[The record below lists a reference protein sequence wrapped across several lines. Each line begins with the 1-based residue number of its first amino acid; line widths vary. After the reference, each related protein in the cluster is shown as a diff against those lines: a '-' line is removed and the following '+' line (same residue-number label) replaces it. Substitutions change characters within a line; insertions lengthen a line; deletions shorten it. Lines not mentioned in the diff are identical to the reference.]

1 LSRSP
6 LRRAAVSFS
15 TAQILMVSL
24 VTFPHPIFYI
34 FSSSLIQQMVTDSEL
49 RWCKLTLVFIKL
61 TTAQTEPS
69 SPCLLLI
76 FEENKDIFPEKKDNA
91 SRPMQ
96 IIKDEMNK
104 CVELF
109 FKTEVVYVHCSWNEN

>member
-1 LSRSP
+1 MR
-6 LRRAAVSFS
+6 
-15 TAQILMVSL
+15 
-24 VTFPHPIFYI
+24 
-34 FSSSLIQQMVTDSEL
+34 TDNEL
-49 RWCKLTLVFIKL
+49 RWFKLTLVSIKL

-96 IIKDEMNK
+96 IRTK
-104 CVELF
+104 
-109 FKTEVVYVHCSWNEN
+109 